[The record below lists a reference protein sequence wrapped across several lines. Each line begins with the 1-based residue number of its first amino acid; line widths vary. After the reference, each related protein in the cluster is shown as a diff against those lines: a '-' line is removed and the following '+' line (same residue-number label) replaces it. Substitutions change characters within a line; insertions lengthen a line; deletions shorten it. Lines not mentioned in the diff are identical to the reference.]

1 MATTSGVLV
10 RRAAEAAS
18 VRAAPAPRQPRPAP
32 LRVVESAPR
41 RARRRLLRLGALLLL
56 MASLLTVVIGHA
68 MLAQEQIKLSNAQ
81 ANLSAEQ
88 SVHRQL
94 LLSVAGAETPS
105 RIVAAAEA
113 LHMVQPSHI
122 VQLPSVPL
130 STPSTTVPTA
140 AGPPAGSPRDR
151 TTPSDAA
158 GPTRAAAAG

>member
-1 MATTSGVLV
+1 MATTSGVLT

-18 VRAAPAPRQPRPAP
+18 VRPAPAPRQPRPAP

-56 MASLLTVVIGHA
+56 MASLLTVVFGHA

-122 VQLPSVPL
+122 VQLPAVPL
-130 STPSTTVPTA
+130 STPSTTTPIL
-140 AGPPAGSPRDR
+140 AGTAGSSGDR

-158 GPTRAAAAG
+158 GPARAAAAG